1 MCTFRTDKKEIGIT
15 QAIVLHMNSMW
26 KMNIAKP
33 KRKQTKNHHMK
44 SHFLKVI
51 FTKYRSALFTYK
63 SCEELQGV

>member
-1 MCTFRTDKKEIGIT
+1 MCTFRTDKKESGTT

-44 SHFLKVI
+44 SDIHEI
-51 FTKYRSALFTYK
+51 
-63 SCEELQGV
+63 